1 MLLYLLFIIGGAA
14 STIYGA
20 NWLIDGSSSIARRLG
35 ISDLV
40 IGLTIVSLGTSAP
53 ELVVSVIS
61 SINGVDDLA
70 IGNILGSNIAN
81 ILLILGATAIIFPL
95 QIRLSTKWKE
105 IPFSFLAVIVLF
117 FLANDV
123 FMTPVNEGVN
133 ILSRADGVILLLF
146 LSVFFVYTFEMSR
159 NKTTDNEVSKNMPV
173 WQAVLLTV
181 VGIIGLFL
189 GGKYLVEG
197 AVGAAKI
204 FGISERIIGL
214 TIVAIGTSIP
224 ELVTSIIAALKRNA
238 DIAVGNIL
246 GSNIMNIFL
255 ILGIT
260 SVIQPLE
267 FSLPSNID
275 IFVLAIATMLLFVV
289 TLVFGANTIKRKEG
303 ILFVMLYICYL
314 VYLIVGL

>member
-117 FLANDV
+117 ILANDV

-146 LSVFFVYTFEMSR
+146 LSVFFVYIFEMSR

-173 WQAVLLTV
+173 WRAVLLTV

>member
-117 FLANDV
+117 ILANDV
-123 FMTPVNEGVN
+123 FMIPVNEGVN

-146 LSVFFVYTFEMSR
+146 LSVFFVYIFEMSR

-173 WQAVLLTV
+173 WRAVLLTV

>member
-173 WQAVLLTV
+173 WRAVLLTV